1 MWETRVSLS
10 SKMKIL
16 SKAEIVTAEKV
27 LLKHLP
33 RSFKVYGYLRA
44 INKDRPTMVEVLVD
58 SWPEFRVIICRPKSE
73 NESVGK
79 TRKKVSYYCTDEN
92 ALRKMLV
99 DADVVDWSTYFIIGG
114 LDMAQISMVKEVS
127 SQRKVNTRTFI
138 VLHLMY
144 LIDSHHLLPEQEVP
158 SQVASRISSLDLSHV
173 DLVNKTWK
181 FGGDEKGY
189 SSITNFITNFPS
201 CCIKDEHG
209 QPVSWILLYDYC
221 AMGLLYTLP
230 EHRGKGHAK
239 VLISTMARRLIAE
252 GFPVYCFIE
261 EDNTLSYK
269 AFTNLGFIEDPTY
282 RAAWLE
288 FNF

>member
-1 MWETRVSLS
+1 
-10 SKMKIL
+10 MKIL

-44 INKDRPTMVEVLVD
+44 INKDRPTVVEVLVD
-58 SWPEFRVIICRPKSE
+58 SWPEFKVIICRSKCE

-99 DADVVDWSTYFIIGG
+99 DADVIDWSTYFIIGG

-189 SSITNFITNFPS
+189 SSITNLITNFPS
-201 CCIKDEHG
+201 CCITDEHG

>member
-1 MWETRVSLS
+1 
-10 SKMKIL
+10 MKIL

-44 INKDRPTMVEVLVD
+44 INKDRPTVVEVLVD
-58 SWPEFRVIICRPKSE
+58 SWPEFKVIICRSKCE

-99 DADVVDWSTYFIIGG
+99 DADVIDWSTYFIIG
-114 LDMAQISMVKEVS
+114 
-127 SQRKVNTRTFI
+127 
-138 VLHLMY
+138 
-144 LIDSHHLLPEQEVP
+144 DSHHLLPEQEVP

-189 SSITNFITNFPS
+189 SSITNLITNFPS
-201 CCIKDEHG
+201 CCITDEHG

>member
-1 MWETRVSLS
+1 M
-10 SKMKIL
+10 
-16 SKAEIVTAEKV
+16 
-27 LLKHLP
+27 
-33 RSFKVYGYLRA
+33 SFHV
-44 INKDRPTMVEVLVD
+44 
-58 SWPEFRVIICRPKSE
+58 
-73 NESVGK
+73 
-79 TRKKVSYYCTDEN
+79 
-92 ALRKMLV
+92 
-99 DADVVDWSTYFIIGG
+99 
-114 LDMAQISMVKEVS
+114 
-127 SQRKVNTRTFI
+127 
-138 VLHLMY
+138 H
-144 LIDSHHLLPEQEVP
+144 
-158 SQVASRISSLDLSHV
+158 SQVASRMSSLDLSHV

-189 SSITNFITNFPS
+189 GTITNLITNFPS
-201 CCIKDEHG
+201 CCIRDEHG

-261 EDNTLSYK
+261 EDNTPSYK

-282 RAAWLE
+282 RAEWVE

>member
-1 MWETRVSLS
+1 MVQRLQVCCGHIYPRDSTHSHVLS
-10 SKMKIL
+10 CPFM
-16 SKAEIVTAEKV
+16 
-27 LLKHLP
+27 
-33 RSFKVYGYLRA
+33 SFHV
-44 INKDRPTMVEVLVD
+44 
-58 SWPEFRVIICRPKSE
+58 
-73 NESVGK
+73 
-79 TRKKVSYYCTDEN
+79 
-92 ALRKMLV
+92 
-99 DADVVDWSTYFIIGG
+99 
-114 LDMAQISMVKEVS
+114 
-127 SQRKVNTRTFI
+127 
-138 VLHLMY
+138 H
-144 LIDSHHLLPEQEVP
+144 

-189 SSITNFITNFPS
+189 SSITNLITNFPS
-201 CCIKDEHG
+201 CCITDEHG

-221 AMGLLYTLP
+221 AMGLLYTLH